1 MPAVIITDA
10 SCLILLDKI
19 GRLDLLSKVYGSL
32 LTTPEVAAEFGKAL
46 PEWLAIQSPQNAN
59 IQRMA
64 EANLDPGESSAIALA
79 IEKEDCLLIL
89 DDLKGR
95 KFAESLGIAFTG
107 TLGVVIEAK
116 LSGAIPSVKT
126 VLNEI
131 RQTNFRL
138 TDKLEQLALKLSG
151 E

>member
-19 GRLDLLSKVYGSL
+19 GRLDLLSKVYGVL
-32 LTTPEVAAEFGKAL
+32 LTTPEVALEFGKAIPDWITIL
-46 PEWLAIQSPQNAN
+46 SPQNPHL
-59 IQRMA
+59 QRIA

-79 IEKEDCLLIL
+79 IEHEGCLLIL

-95 KFAESLGIAFTG
+95 NFAGSLGIAITG
-107 TLGVVIEAK
+107 TLGVVIAAK
-116 LSGAIPSVKT
+116 LSGIIPSVKT
-126 VLNEI
+126 VLEEI

-138 TDKLEQLALKLSG
+138 TEKLEQLALKLAG